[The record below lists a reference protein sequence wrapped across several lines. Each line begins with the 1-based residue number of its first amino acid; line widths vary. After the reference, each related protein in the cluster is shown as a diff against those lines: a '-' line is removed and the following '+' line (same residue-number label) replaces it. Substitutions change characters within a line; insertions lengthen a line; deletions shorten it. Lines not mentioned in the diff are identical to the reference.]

1 MKNRIYTTKVLWSQ
15 MDPNQH
21 LRHSAYADIAAS
33 ARLDLLEAGGID
45 MTVLAK
51 IKFGPVLFKE
61 ELVYRKEVH
70 GVQEITV
77 KSYLKRIERAYSKW
91 AIVSEI
97 YRADSELSCVVTVE
111 GAWIDLKVRKIASL
125 PEEYRTAFLDV
136 PKTEDFQ
143 IID

>member
-1 MKNRIYTTKVLWSQ
+1 MENRVYKTKVLWSQ

-45 MTVLAK
+45 IPVLAK

-70 GVQEITV
+70 GIQEIRV
-77 KSYLKRIERAYSKW
+77 KSYLKRIERAFSRW

-97 YRADSELSCVVTVE
+97 YRQDGELACIVSVE
-111 GAWIDLKVRKIASL
+111 GAWIDLKIRKVASL
-125 PEEYRTAFLDV
+125 PEEYRAAFLDI